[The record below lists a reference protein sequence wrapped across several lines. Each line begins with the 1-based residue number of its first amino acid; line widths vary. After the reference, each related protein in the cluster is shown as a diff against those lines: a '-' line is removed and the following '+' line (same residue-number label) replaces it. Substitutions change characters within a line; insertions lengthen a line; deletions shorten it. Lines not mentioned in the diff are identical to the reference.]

1 METDESTLGESAA
14 KIKSVKDRIEKA
26 LGGCSKSTPPPPK
39 KLKFGSVII
48 EDESPCEIRVR
59 SGEGQHKPSGVL
71 TIKSKIVTEK
81 SRAVLKDQRP
91 SLKKEKDMH
100 KHKLPSGNQFARN
113 FHAPGISECLN

>member
-1 METDESTLGESAA
+1 METNESALCELA
-14 KIKSVKDRIEKA
+14 ACIKIVKDRIEKA
-26 LGGCSKSTPPPPK
+26 LGGRTKSAPPPPK

-91 SLKKEKDMH
+91 NLKKVS
-100 KHKLPSGNQFARN
+100 PQVT
-113 FHAPGISECLN
+113 SETFRIPM